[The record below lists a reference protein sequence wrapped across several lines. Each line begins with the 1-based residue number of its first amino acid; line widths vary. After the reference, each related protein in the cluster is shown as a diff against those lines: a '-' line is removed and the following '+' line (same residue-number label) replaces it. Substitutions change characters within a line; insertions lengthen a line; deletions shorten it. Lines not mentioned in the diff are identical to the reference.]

1 MTVKLATIGS
11 CITRDNFNT
20 KINPNY
26 KKFFNVI
33 AHQNQT
39 TIPSLMSEKMNL
51 TVNNAFLNTTSYIQS
66 LLYKEYS
73 KEFLTL
79 IKKEK
84 PEYLLIDFDPDVK
97 FGIKKINDKNFI
109 SNNPNFEGINDS
121 NSLEKLNIIDDYE
134 EYMKVW
140 KKAIDEFF
148 TFMKREIPN
157 CKVILV
163 KARFS
168 NEFRNGTSL
177 NEYRKKNGYP
187 IQNFIEMNKKWE
199 ILDNYVCDNYD
210 VLELDMTS
218 EKYYLDRD
226 HLWGPYYLHYEIQF
240 YNDFLNKLIKI
251 TSKEGNNN
259 LFLSDNEKTIQRI
272 YVGYNYEI
280 LNTKIVEVVLNTS
293 ENIIELARKDKEIY
307 NLYKLLLFNDYIL
320 YYHNEGVSK
329 LYKRIYIS
337 ELWKRKDLYQYNN
350 TFYTLDSP
358 KDKKLN
364 LADENIKLLVIFT
377 CMPPMDVY
385 DNYLMTNRMFPKFFD
400 GIERSLIKSLYNE
413 SNGFKLFPWFSLY

>member
-226 HLWGPYYLHYEIQF
+226 HLWGH
-240 YNDFLNKLIKI
+240 
-251 TSKEGNNN
+251 T
-259 LFLSDNEKTIQRI
+259 
-272 YVGYNYEI
+272 
-280 LNTKIVEVVLNTS
+280 
-293 ENIIELARKDKEIY
+293 
-307 NLYKLLLFNDYIL
+307 
-320 YYHNEGVSK
+320 
-329 LYKRIYIS
+329 IYI
-337 ELWKRKDLYQYNN
+337 
-350 TFYTLDSP
+350 
-358 KDKKLN
+358 
-364 LADENIKLLVIFT
+364 
-377 CMPPMDVY
+377 M
-385 DNYLMTNRMFPKFFD
+385 KFNF
-400 GIERSLIKSLYNE
+400 IMIS
-413 SNGFKLFPWFSLY
+413 